1 VTRKRPSA
9 ADYLADLEPAK
20 APARKRSTAAP
31 RVEPEPRKV
40 RATYYLTA
48 EVANRARNAATALM
62 GPPTF
67 ETLAAI
73 VERGV
78 AAEVKRL
85 EKAHNGGK
93 PFPARAAELKGG
105 RRLRR

>member
-1 VTRKRPSA
+1 MSKKPSV
-9 ADYLADLEPAK
+9 ADYLDPFDKPAK
-20 APARKRSTAAP
+20 VSKGKRSAP
-31 RVEPEPRKV
+31 EPEERKV
-40 RATYYLTA
+40 RATYYLSA
-48 EVANRARNAATALM
+48 DVADRARNAATALM
-62 GPPTF
+62 GPPHF

-78 AAEVKRL
+78 SAETKRL
-85 EKAHNGGK
+85 EKAHNQGK

>member
-1 VTRKRPSA
+1 VSKKRAGASDYMAPLDKPS
-9 ADYLADLEPAK
+9 K
-20 APARKRSTAAP
+20 ASKASTVKVKP
-31 RVEPEPRKV
+31 KKRKV
-40 RATYYLTA
+40 RATYYLSKD
-48 EVANRARNAATALM
+48 VADRARDAATALM
-62 GPPTF
+62 GPPSF

-85 EKAHNGGK
+85 EKVHNKGK
-93 PFPARAAELKGG
+93 PFPTRADELKGG

>member
-1 VTRKRPSA
+1 VSKKTAGPADFLASLDKPSKA
-9 ADYLADLEPAK
+9 SRSSTAK
-20 APARKRSTAAP
+20 A
-31 RVEPEPRKV
+31 EPKKRKV
-40 RATYYLTA
+40 RATYYLSKD
-48 EVANRARNAATALM
+48 VNDRARDAATALM
-62 GPPTF
+62 GPPSF

-85 EKAHNGGK
+85 EKAHNKGK
-93 PFPARAAELKGG
+93 PFPVRADELKGG

>member
-1 VTRKRPSA
+1 MSKKTPGPADFLGPLDKPSKASRPST
-9 ADYLADLEPAK
+9 AK
-20 APARKRSTAAP
+20 LKPKAKL
-31 RVEPEPRKV
+31 
-40 RATYYLTA
+40 RATYYLSKD
-48 EVANRARNAATALM
+48 VADGARNAATALM
-62 GPPTF
+62 GPPSF

-85 EKAHNGGK
+85 EKTHNKGK
-93 PFPARAAELKGG
+93 PFPTRADELKGG

>member
-1 VTRKRPSA
+1 MA
-9 ADYLADLEPAK
+9 
-20 APARKRSTAAP
+20 ARKRKSASDNAG
-31 RVEPEPRKV
+31 KV
-40 RATYYLTA
+40 RSTYYLTA
-48 EVANRARNAATALM
+48 DTVERARNAAVTLM

-78 AAEVKRL
+78 RAEVERL
-85 EKAHNGGK
+85 ERKHNKGK

-105 RRLRR
+105 RRLRT

>member
-1 VTRKRPSA
+1 VSKKTPGP
-9 ADYLADLEPAK
+9 ADWLAPLDKPPK
-20 APARKRSTAAP
+20 ASKASTAKPKAKP
-31 RVEPEPRKV
+31 KV
-40 RATYYLTA
+40 RATYYLSK
-48 EVANRARNAATALM
+48 EVADRARNAATALM
-62 GPPTF
+62 GPPSF

-85 EKAHNGGK
+85 EKTHNKGK
-93 PFPARAAELKGG
+93 PFPVRADELRGG

>member
-1 VTRKRPSA
+1 MSKRPSA
-9 ADYLADLEPAK
+9 ADYLAELDEPAK
-20 APARKRSTAAP
+20 APKRKRSTAAP
-31 RVEPEPRKV
+31 RAEPEQRKV

-48 EVANRARNAATALM
+48 DVANRARNAATALM

-67 ETLAAI
+67 ETLAGI

-78 AAEVKRL
+78 AAEVRRL

-93 PFPARAAELKGG
+93 PFPKRAAELKGG
-105 RRLRR
+105 RRLR